1 MSSHSLAHLTVH
13 EDVCN
18 DGGMTSNTT
27 GGASHEVAAD
37 PTRSDARLS
46 SGQAARLL
54 EVSPITV
61 ARMARAGR
69 LDFEETPHGY
79 RTFRRADI
87 EALRQERA
95 AGTAA

>member
-1 MSSHSLAHLTVH
+1 
-13 EDVCN
+13 
-18 DGGMTSNTT
+18 MTQNTT
-27 GGASHEVAAD
+27 RTPRAGGESHEVATVAA
-37 PTRSDARLS
+37 RSDERLS

-61 ARMARAGR
+61 ARMARDGR

-87 EALRQERA
+87 EMLRQERA